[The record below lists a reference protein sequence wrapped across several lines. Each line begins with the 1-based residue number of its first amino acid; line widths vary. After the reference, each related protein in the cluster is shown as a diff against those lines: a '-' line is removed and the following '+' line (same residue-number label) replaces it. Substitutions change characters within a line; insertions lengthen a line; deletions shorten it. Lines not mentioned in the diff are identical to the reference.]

1 MHGDIQKWVEIYL
14 RWSQDHIGP
23 YWCAKSSLLH
33 QMFNILTFGWVGPNQ
48 ELYSLHQHRQRV
60 NIFPCPT
67 FIFSKSLKHWNTGG
81 SLTFLSNVLFSLNT
95 FGTRRRKVVPTQIWC
110 FNKCG
115 KCFHKYLLIWQFT
128 IHSFQTKVKLW
139 LHSFFTSSPRIFLN
153 FH

>member
-1 MHGDIQKWVEIYL
+1 MHGDIQKWVKIYL

-67 FIFSKSLKHWNTGG
+67 FLSFIKGWNTETLGEAWLFFFKC
-81 SLTFLSNVLFSLNT
+81 SFLSQHFWHQENN
-95 FGTRRRKVVPTQIWC
+95 KKTQILC
-110 FNKCG
+110 FNKHG
-115 KCFHKYLLIWQFT
+115 KCFHGYLLIWQFNA
-128 IHSFQTKVKLW
+128 HSFQTKVKLW